1 MNIKNNTLDLACDLD
16 TLLRE
21 YAQQYIDGT
30 IDFVEF
36 MDAAS
41 DLMLDAKEQN
51 IQTLKTL

>member
-21 YAQQYIDGT
+21 YAQQYLDGT

-36 MDAAS
+36 MDAVS
-41 DLMLDAKEQN
+41 DLMLEAKEQN